1 LARDSGGPCR
11 HYPARPPAFQAASPG
26 ENRMGTIFASIFGFV
41 AFAFVVFIFVL
52 WLWLL
57 ISIIGDLF
65 RRDDVGGFGKVLWI
79 IFLVLLPYL
88 GVFAYI
94 LTQGRGMGER
104 NVAQAR
110 QAKEDLR
117 AYIGFSP
124 ADEIKKLEELKAA
137 GTITADEFTRLRAKV
152 IG

>member
-1 LARDSGGPCR
+1 MSAV
-11 HYPARPPAFQAASPG
+11 
-26 ENRMGTIFASIFGFV
+26 FASIFGFIT
-41 AFAFVVFIFVL
+41 FAFVVFIFVL

-57 ISIIGDLF
+57 ISVIGDLF

-79 IFLVLLPYL
+79 IFLVVLPYL

-104 NVAQAR
+104 SVAQAR
-110 QAKEDLR
+110 AAQKELR
-117 AYIGFSP
+117 EFVGFSP
-124 ADEIKKLEELKAA
+124 ADELKKLDELKAA
-137 GTITADEFTRLRAKV
+137 GTITADEYTKLRAKV

>member
-1 LARDSGGPCR
+1 MVANI
-11 HYPARPPAFQAASPG
+11 FQSILG
-26 ENRMGTIFASIFGFV
+26 FAT
-41 AFAFVVFIFVL
+41 FAFVVFIFVL

-57 ISIIGDLF
+57 ISVIGDLF
-65 RRDDVGGFGKVLWI
+65 RRHDIGGFGKVLWI

-104 NVAQAR
+104 QVEQVKQAQ
-110 QAKEDLR
+110 KDLR
-117 AYIGFSP
+117 EFVGVSP
-124 ADEIKKLEELKAA
+124 ADELEKLEKLKAA
-137 GTITADEFTRLRAKV
+137 GTISPEEFSKLRAKV

>member
-1 LARDSGGPCR
+1 
-11 HYPARPPAFQAASPG
+11 
-26 ENRMGTIFASIFGFV
+26 MGSIFASIFGFI

-57 ISIIGDLF
+57 ISVIGDLF
-65 RRDDVGGFGKVLWI
+65 RRDDVGGFAKVLWI

-104 NVAQAR
+104 SVAQAR
-110 QAKEDLR
+110 QAQKDLR
-117 AYIGFSP
+117 EFVGFSP
-124 ADEIKKLEELKAA
+124 ADELRKLDELKAA
-137 GTITADEFTRLRAKV
+137 GTITADEHAKLRAKV

>member
-1 LARDSGGPCR
+1 MVGD
-11 HYPARPPAFQAASPG
+11 
-26 ENRMGTIFASIFGFV
+26 IFSSIFNF
-41 AFAFVVFIFVL
+41 AMFAFVVFIFVL

-57 ISIIGDLF
+57 ISVIGDLF

-79 IFLVLLPYL
+79 IFLLVLPYL

-104 NVAQAR
+104 QAARVREAQN
-110 QAKEDLR
+110 ELR
-117 AYIGFSP
+117 EFVGFSP
-124 ADEIKKLEELKAA
+124 ADELKKLDELKAA
-137 GTITADEFTRLRAKV
+137 GTISADEHAKLRTKV

>member
-1 LARDSGGPCR
+1 V
-11 HYPARPPAFQAASPG
+11 ASV
-26 ENRMGTIFASIFGFV
+26 FASIFNFV

-57 ISIIGDLF
+57 ISVIGDLF
-65 RRDDVGGFGKVLWI
+65 RRDDVGGFGKVIWI

-104 NVAQAR
+104 NAAQAR
-110 QAKEDLR
+110 AAQKELR
-117 AYIGFSP
+117 DFIGFSP
-124 ADEIKKLEELKAA
+124 ADELKKLDELKAA
-137 GTITADEFTRLRAKV
+137 GALSGDEHAKLRAKV

>member
-1 LARDSGGPCR
+1 
-11 HYPARPPAFQAASPG
+11 
-26 ENRMGTIFASIFGFV
+26 MGSIFASIFGIV
-41 AFAFVVFIFVL
+41 TFAFVVFIFVL

-57 ISIIGDLF
+57 ISVIGDLF

-79 IFLVLLPYL
+79 IFLVVLPYL

-94 LTQGRGMGER
+94 LTQGRGMGQR

-110 QAKEDLR
+110 AAQKELR
-117 AYIGFSP
+117 EFVGFSP
-124 ADEIKKLEELKAA
+124 ADELKKLDELKAA
-137 GTITADEFTRLRAKV
+137 GTITAEEHAKLRAKV

>member
-1 LARDSGGPCR
+1 
-11 HYPARPPAFQAASPG
+11 
-26 ENRMGTIFASIFGFV
+26 MGSVFASIFGFIT
-41 AFAFVVFIFVL
+41 FAFVVFIFVL

-57 ISIIGDLF
+57 ISVIGDLF

-79 IFLVLLPYL
+79 IFLVVLPYL

-104 NVAQAR
+104 NVAQVR
-110 QAKEDLR
+110 QTQKELR
-117 AYIGFSP
+117 EFVGFSP
-124 ADEIKKLEELKAA
+124 ADELKKLDELKAA
-137 GTITADEFTRLRAKV
+137 GTITADEHAKLRAKV

>member
-1 LARDSGGPCR
+1 
-11 HYPARPPAFQAASPG
+11 
-26 ENRMGTIFASIFGFV
+26 MGSVFASIFGFV
-41 AFAFVVFIFVL
+41 TFAFVVFIFVL

-57 ISIIGDLF
+57 ISVIGDLF

-79 IFLVLLPYL
+79 IFLVVLPYL

-104 NVAQAR
+104 SVAQAR
-110 QAKEDLR
+110 QAQKDLR
-117 AYIGFSP
+117 EFVGFSP
-124 ADEIKKLEELKAA
+124 SDELKKLDELKAA
-137 GTITADEFTRLRAKV
+137 GTITAEEHAKLRAKV

>member
-1 LARDSGGPCR
+1 
-11 HYPARPPAFQAASPG
+11 
-26 ENRMGTIFASIFGFV
+26 MGSVFACIFGFV
-41 AFAFVVFIFVL
+41 TFAFVVFIFVL

-57 ISIIGDLF
+57 ISVIGDLF

-79 IFLVLLPYL
+79 IFLVVLPYL

-104 NVAQAR
+104 SVAQAR
-110 QAKEDLR
+110 QAQKDLR
-117 AYIGFSP
+117 EFVGFSP
-124 ADEIKKLEELKAA
+124 ADELKKLDELKAA
-137 GTITADEFTRLRAKV
+137 GTITADEHAKLRVKV

>member
-1 LARDSGGPCR
+1 
-11 HYPARPPAFQAASPG
+11 
-26 ENRMGTIFASIFGFV
+26 MGSVFASVFGFIT
-41 AFAFVVFIFVL
+41 FTFVVFIFVL

-57 ISIIGDLF
+57 ISVIGDLF
-65 RRDDVGGFGKVLWI
+65 RRDDVGGFAKVLWI

-104 NVAQAR
+104 SVAQAR
-110 QAKEDLR
+110 QAQKDLR
-117 AYIGFSP
+117 EYVGFSP
-124 ADEIKKLEELKAA
+124 ADELKKLDELKAA
-137 GTITADEFTRLRAKV
+137 GTITADEYAKLRAKV

>member
-1 LARDSGGPCR
+1 MMA
-11 HYPARPPAFQAASPG
+11 
-26 ENRMGTIFASIFGFV
+26 NIFSSIFNFA

-57 ISIIGDLF
+57 ISVIGDLF
-65 RRDDVGGFGKVLWI
+65 RRGDIGGFGKVLWI

-94 LTQGRGMGER
+94 LTQGKGMGQRSIE
-104 NVAQAR
+104 QAR
-110 QAKEDLR
+110 KAQQDLR
-117 AYIGFSP
+117 DFVGFSP
-124 ADEIKKLEELKAA
+124 ADELRKIDELKAA
-137 GTITADEFTRLRAKV
+137 GSISADEHGRLRAKI

>member
-1 LARDSGGPCR
+1 MIG
-11 HYPARPPAFQAASPG
+11 
-26 ENRMGTIFASIFGFV
+26 SIFSSIFSFA

-57 ISIIGDLF
+57 FSVIGDLF

-94 LTQGRGMGER
+94 LTQGRGMGQR
-104 NVAQAR
+104 NVEQVRQAR
-110 QAKEDLR
+110 QEMRDF
-117 AYIGFSP
+117 IGVSP
-124 ADEIKKLEELKAA
+124 ADELKKLDEMKASGA
-137 GTITADEFTRLRAKV
+137 ITADEHAKLRARV

>member
-1 LARDSGGPCR
+1 M
-11 HYPARPPAFQAASPG
+11 ASV
-26 ENRMGTIFASIFGFV
+26 FASIFSF
-41 AFAFVVFIFVL
+41 AMFAFVVFVFVL

-57 ISIIGDLF
+57 ISVIGDLF

-79 IFLVLLPYL
+79 IFLVVLPYL

-94 LTQGRGMGER
+94 LTQGRSMGER

-110 QAKEDLR
+110 QAQKDLR
-117 AYIGFSP
+117 EFVGFSP
-124 ADEIKKLEELKAA
+124 ADELKKLDELKTSGA
-137 GTITADEFTRLRAKV
+137 ISADEYAKLRAKV

>member
-1 LARDSGGPCR
+1 
-11 HYPARPPAFQAASPG
+11 
-26 ENRMGTIFASIFGFV
+26 MGSVFASIFGFIT
-41 AFAFVVFIFVL
+41 FAFVVFIFVL

-57 ISIIGDLF
+57 ISVIGDLF
-65 RRDDVGGFGKVLWI
+65 RRDDVGGFAKVLWI

-110 QAKEDLR
+110 QAQKDLR
-117 AYIGFSP
+117 EFVGFSP
-124 ADEIKKLEELKAA
+124 ADELKKLDELRAA
-137 GTITADEFTRLRAKV
+137 DTITAEEHAKLRAKV